1 MGKNRP
7 IAVRRRRQRGA
18 VSLSAPSLLIVSAL
32 VGALAIDV
40 GRMAWN
46 KRELQAVADLAALD
60 AMRSFGQCAET
71 ASDPVVA
78 AQASAAANG
87 YDGDLGTAPNVVEIG
102 DVATVNGIR
111 EFTAGGNAA
120 TANALRVYATREV
133 PTTLIAGTFLPG
145 STGLAAEAVATRVAV
160 ASIRAG
166 SFAAR
171 VNSADSPLLNQV
183 FSGLLG
189 GPVGLDVLS
198 YENLLGADLT
208 VGDLVVAAGVGTV
221 DELLALEFPANQYM
235 NLVATALADRGNTA
249 AAAALNDIAA
259 VTDGSR
265 NVPIAEVLDVAPGSG
280 EPAREAVLNAFDM
293 LDVGAQVAVGDNAI
307 VIDPLAATVP
317 GVSKTTLRMRIIQSP
332 RIAVGPPGRDGDGNW
347 NTQVRTGQVRLAIE
361 VDLLGVL
368 SLLGSQPVSI
378 DLFAEIAPT
387 LAHLDAIDCAD
398 ADDPVHLVV
407 VGAEPGLVRLGVG
420 SFPDFENSPDPVPS
434 DVVQLNGLFGVPLAK
449 VTAAGD
455 VPFQSSPQAMR
466 FDGPFVPAIPEPSED
481 NTDTVGTP
489 LGDGVATALAGML
502 GNTALQVQLL
512 GALPLPV
519 SQATVLNPLSNLLQP
534 VLVALDGPLTSLFE
548 MLGVHL
554 GGADVTVLSLHASQ
568 PTLAR

>member
-1 MGKNRP
+1 MRDTRRP
-7 IAVRRRRQRGA
+7 ITARRRRQRGA
-18 VSLSAPSLLIVSAL
+18 VALSAPSLLIVTAL
-32 VGALAIDV
+32 VAALAIDV

-60 AMRSFGQCAET
+60 AMRSFGQCTET
-71 ASDPVVA
+71 ASDPVAA
-78 AQASAAANG
+78 AQASAASNG

-102 DVATVNGIR
+102 HVATVNGIR
-111 EFTAGGNAA
+111 EFTAGGDPA
-120 TANALRVYATREV
+120 TATALRVYATREV

-171 VNSADSPLLNQV
+171 VNSADSPLLDQV

-189 GPVGLDVLS
+189 GPVGLDALS

-265 NVPIAEVLDVAPGSG
+265 DVPIAEVLEVAPGSG

-317 GVSKTTLRMRIIQSP
+317 GVSKTTLQMRIVQSP
-332 RIAVGPPGRDGDGNW
+332 RIAVGPPGLDADGNW
-347 NTQVRTGQVRLAIE
+347 NTQVRTGQVRLALE
-361 VDLLGVL
+361 L
-368 SLLGSQPVSI
+368 SLLPILGSPVSLGI
-378 DLFAEIAPT
+378 FSEVAPT

-398 ADDPVHLVV
+398 ASDPVHVV
-407 VGAEPGLVRLGVG
+407 IVGAEPGLVRLGIG
-420 SFPDFENSPDPVPS
+420 SYPDFNTSPDPIPAEVLTV
-434 DVVQLNGLFGVPLAK
+434 DLPLLPPIT
-449 VTAAGD
+449 VTAAAD
-455 VPFQSSPQAMR
+455 AAFQSSAQEMR

-489 LGDGVATALAGML
+489 LGDAMTNALAQML
-502 GNTALQVQLL
+502 ANTSLDVN
-512 GALPLPV
+512 GAPV
-519 SQATVLNPLSNLLQP
+519 IPSVVLNPLTNALNT
-534 VLVALDGPLTSLFE
+534 VLPALDGPLTSIFE
-548 MLGVHL
+548 ILGVHL
-554 GGADVTVLSLHASQ
+554 GGADVTVLSLKASQ